1 MIIRYNDNNSYF
13 TYQCVVAP
21 TNVLHPIFWL
31 QNKYL
36 TIAYFSRIFHGRF
49 SYIYIFFNIIN
60 NFLLTVCGGTYY
72 APLSADTS
80 GTIIS
85 PGYPGNYGNNLL
97 CNYTIE
103 VDPEDFIMLQF
114 DDDAF
119 YIEGLRKALVANPQ
133 HSDNVTS
140 VNGTA
145 SDEGKV
151 GLITDSSGKFIWI
164 WIFEWAK
171 RILALDVPEPSLRL
185 PLYSLFPPVWIL
197 L

>member
-1 MIIRYNDNNSYF
+1 MFVVYKRIYYVTSWHIPPCHFFHSIFAFFLFMSFRFLHLTNSFYKIIIKCS
-13 TYQCVVAP
+13 
-21 TNVLHPIFWL
+21 
-31 QNKYL
+31 
-36 TIAYFSRIFHGRF
+36 
-49 SYIYIFFNIIN
+49 IN
-60 NFLLTVCGGTYY
+60 NYKIWWWYLFYVPVCGGTYY
-72 APLSADTS
+72 APPSSDTS
-80 GTIIS
+80 GSIIS

-140 VNGTA
+140 GNGTDGGA
-145 SDEGKV
+145 GKV

-164 WIFEWAK
+164 
-171 RILALDVPEPSLRL
+171 LSMSLVYYGYGCAWLL
-185 PLYSLFPPVWIL
+185 PL
-197 L
+197 